1 MPELGHRLFH
11 DHAFAL
17 VDRMLFP
24 ADECPSGLH
33 IAPLVPQRLKD
44 SERMLPGL
52 VSLGSLSDGLVATC
66 LDLLAEQVAAG
77 GPLLFSAL
85 LKTDASADAVA
96 QHFRSTLVA
105 KVLGGELYLRQFD
118 PRLFVHY
125 EWLLT
130 PQQRVRLFGPVTGW
144 TLHLDGEWQTFAP
157 PSEVKPAAGWRLT
170 AEQAARTED
179 AQRINRAMAS
189 LPAGGIGLRRD
200 RAQHGHLLLER
211 ARAHG
216 LKAERCLTRFLEH
229 GWTVHP
235 RFDQHP
241 EISRRLQRMSPDDDF
256 PYLAVL
262 SDLDNAALSRIRE
275 EVAKGDSP

>member
-1 MPELGHRLFH
+1 
-11 DHAFAL
+11 
-17 VDRMLFP
+17 MLFP
-24 ADECPSGLH
+24 EDECPSGLH
-33 IAPLVPQRLKD
+33 IAPLVPQRLKG

-52 VSLGSLSDGLVATC
+52 VSLSSLSDALAATC
-66 LDLLAEQVAAG
+66 LDLLAGQVAAG

-85 LKTDASADAVA
+85 LKTDASAEAVA

-105 KVLGGELYLRQFD
+105 KVSGGELYLRQFD
-118 PRLFVHY
+118 PRLFLHY
-125 EWLLT
+125 DWLLA

-157 PSEVKPAAGWRLT
+157 PTGVKPAAGWHLT
-170 AEQAARTED
+170 AEQVARTED

-229 GWTVHP
+229 GWTVHL
-235 RFDQHP
+235 RFDLHP
-241 EISRRLQRMSPDDDF
+241 EISCRLQRMSLSDDF
-256 PYLAVL
+256 PYLAAV
-262 SDLDNAALSRIRE
+262 SDLDNAAFSRIRE
-275 EVAKGDSP
+275 EMAKGDWP